1 MSNKLHFE
9 VANGIPENLYA
20 KLYAHIENLE
30 KTGPLVKA
38 AEEALASAI
47 SNAESQRVQAL
58 EILAEVTR
66 AADRYKNRKGSPWL
80 DTDEGAAYDSWIVN
94 VDAALFALDNEIT
107 DGSEIADIIEDFN
120 SKIQQTPEAA

>member
-20 KLYAHIENLE
+20 KLSAHIENLE

-47 SNAESQRVQAL
+47 SNAESERAQAL
-58 EILAEVTR
+58 DILAEITR
-66 AADRYKNRKGSPWL
+66 AADRYKNRKGSKWEA
-80 DTDEGAAYDSWIVN
+80 TDEGSSFVDWLSNVN
-94 VDAALFALDNEIT
+94 EALDALDNEIT